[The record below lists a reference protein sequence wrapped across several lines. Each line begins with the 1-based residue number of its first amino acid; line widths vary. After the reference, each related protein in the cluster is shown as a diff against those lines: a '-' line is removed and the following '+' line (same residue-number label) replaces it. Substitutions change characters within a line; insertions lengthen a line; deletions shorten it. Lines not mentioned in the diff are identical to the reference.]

1 MKNSIEFYK
10 GALSVLS
17 IENKAV
23 HNLLS
28 DALMDLESATD
39 DLISANGKLR
49 EQEIAVKMADE
60 VTIRDFESGK
70 WAGKGRQVEVMNKDC
85 KEWLRHRQE
94 LHSKI
99 GVMWNEKGQLVVDP
113 DWKDPEEE

>member
-1 MKNSIEFYK
+1 MKNSVEFYK

-28 DALMDLESATD
+28 DVLMDLESARD

-49 EQEIAVKMADE
+49 EQEIALKMADE
-60 VTIRDFESGK
+60 VTMQDFESSR
-70 WAGKGRQVEVMNKDC
+70 WAGPGRQVEIMNKDC
-85 KEWLRHRQE
+85 REWLKRRQE
-94 LHSKI
+94 LHSQI

-113 DWKDPEEE
+113 DWKNPEEE